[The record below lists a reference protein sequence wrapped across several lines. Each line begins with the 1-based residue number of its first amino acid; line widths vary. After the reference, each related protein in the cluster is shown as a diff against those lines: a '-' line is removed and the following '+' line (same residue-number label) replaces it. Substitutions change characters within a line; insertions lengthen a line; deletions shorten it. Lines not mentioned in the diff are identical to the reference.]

1 MNWMNSSAQAR
12 RLFSLL
18 TSGLIHVLLLF
29 LLFVMHGRSSD
40 ATAVGEGHRLQV
52 VLLDS
57 SFDSVSV
64 PAGAATLML
73 QPSQPSKPSKLSQR
87 SSLEKSLTVPGL
99 TGYLPVSQL
108 TERPLVVN
116 DIDSDLSD
124 RFAGINSQSLV
135 LVLLIN
141 EYGDVDQ
148 VLPDGD
154 EWNDVLPAV
163 LKDDLRQRFLTA
175 RFFPGRLHG
184 RPVRCA
190 LRIAV
195 MLY

>member
-1 MNWMNSSAQAR
+1 MNSSAQAR
-12 RLFSLL
+12 ELFSLL
-18 TSGLIHVLLLF
+18 ASGLIHVLLLF
-29 LLFVMHGRSSD
+29 FFAMHGRSSD

-52 VLLDS
+52 LMLDS
-57 SFDSVSV
+57 AGDSASV
-64 PAGAATLML
+64 PAKTEKLVTLMP
-73 QPSQPSKPSKLSQR
+73 QPPEPPLPQ
-87 SSLEKSLTVPGL
+87 KSLTVPGL
-99 TGYLPVSQL
+99 TDYLPASQL

-124 RFAGINSQSLV
+124 RFAGVNSQSLV
-135 LVLLIN
+135 LILLIN

-175 RFFPGRLHG
+175 RFLPGRLHG

-195 MLY
+195 MLH

>member
-1 MNWMNSSAQAR
+1 MNWMNSRAQAR

-18 TSGLIHVLLLF
+18 TSGLIQVLLLF

-64 PAGAATLML
+64 PAGAATPML
-73 QPSQPSKPSKLSQR
+73 QPSQPSKLSQR
-87 SSLEKSLTVPGL
+87 SSLQKSLTVPGL

-124 RFAGINSQSLV
+124 RFAGVNSQSLV

-175 RFFPGRLHG
+175 RFLPGRLHG

-195 MLY
+195 MLH